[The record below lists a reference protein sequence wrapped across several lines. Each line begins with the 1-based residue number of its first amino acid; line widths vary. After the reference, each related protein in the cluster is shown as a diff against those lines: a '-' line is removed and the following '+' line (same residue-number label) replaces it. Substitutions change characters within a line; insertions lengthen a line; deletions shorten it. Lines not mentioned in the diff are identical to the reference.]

1 MAAQASCNHART
13 VWILQCDIRKFF
25 DNINHQVLFEILRE
39 YIGDEK
45 ILSLIN
51 NIVSSYESAPGRGL
65 PLGNLTSQLLVNI
78 YMNVFDQYVKHQV
91 KVKYYIR
98 YADDFVFLSAD
109 RDELLGVLARADKF
123 LNDKLKLQIHPRKIY
138 LKTMAQGVDFL
149 GWINF
154 SQHKVLR
161 TKTKRRMMIKI
172 GNDPKPASL
181 ASYVGML
188 KHGDAYNLK
197 SELVNNYWINS
208 SS

>member
-1 MAAQASCNHART
+1 MKRRLT
-13 VWILQCDIRKFF
+13 IF
-25 DNINHQVLFEILRE
+25 
-39 YIGDEK
+39 
-45 ILSLIN
+45 LSF
-51 NIVSSYESAPGRGL
+51 
-65 PLGNLTSQLLVNI
+65 LL
-78 YMNVFDQYVKHQV
+78 
-91 KVKYYIR
+91 
-98 YADDFVFLSAD
+98 FVFLLPTTIFAGTILASHYYAWSNNVGWISFKDTVVSDSA
-109 RDELLGVLARADKF
+109 LTGYAWSSTNGWIKMNPSNGGVA
-123 LNDKLKLQIHPRKIY
+123 NDG
-138 LKTMAQGVDFL
+138 QGNLSGYAWGEGL